1 MKKKNVIVISSLV
14 AGTLVVSIT
23 TYMLIKS
30 SLNQDSSYNSN
41 PIVIDES
48 KINGWWTPGTS
59 TPRDEVSN
67 EYFGGKEDLPLS
79 SGAIYQG
86 AHGNIDNCFIL
97 ADYYD
102 HPIKSDFESK
112 RFQDSILSQS
122 PALTMQNIGNQSL
135 AMQTPRGY
143 INYTLK
149 MYEVRGE
156 SNEKIMRGVASAQI
170 LQEDSFLDIR
180 INCVDAKNLTEAF
193 PALQTIS
200 IRL

>member
-1 MKKKNVIVISSLV
+1 
-14 AGTLVVSIT
+14 
-23 TYMLIKS
+23 
-30 SLNQDSSYNSN
+30 
-41 PIVIDES
+41 
-48 KINGWWTPGTS
+48 
-59 TPRDEVSN
+59 
-67 EYFGGKEDLPLS
+67 
-79 SGAIYQG
+79 
-86 AHGNIDNCFIL
+86 
-97 ADYYD
+97 
-102 HPIKSDFESK
+102 
-112 RFQDSILSQS
+112 
-122 PALTMQNIGNQSL
+122 MQNIGNQSL